1 VLPEF
6 SVTVLDL
13 PGMHV
18 VALHGELDVV
28 SADGLADV
36 LVEEAGSTLVVDLSG
51 LTFMDC
57 TGIAAL
63 VKARN
68 RIRSEG
74 RGQLLLSRPGAT
86 IRKTLETVGLGEWI
100 MEWPPR
106 FPSRHQSELSSAR
119 AN

>member
-1 VLPEF
+1 MLPEF

-13 PGMHV
+13 PDMHV

-28 SADGLADV
+28 SADGLVDV

-68 RIRSEG
+68 RIRSKG
-74 RGQLLLSRPGAT
+74 LGQLVLSRPGV
-86 IRKTLETVGLGEWI
+86 IVRKTLETVGLGEWI
-100 MEWPPR
+100 MEWPHKPL
-106 FPSRHQSELSSAR
+106 SRHESALSSAR